1 MDSARIADSIRK
13 LKLDDVFCALYVAA
27 KFRDHAI
34 PDKFITLGNHLA
46 GTYTLPVKPKVT
58 SFQLCRKCRS
68 VINQGQGYHL
78 IWQACPKCSPIAIT
92 DVYASKI
99 CNVWFI
105 DPPAQSILPCG
116 E

>member
-1 MDSARIADSIRK
+1 MDSAIVADSIRK
-13 LKLDDVFCALYVAA
+13 LKLDDVFCALYIAA
-27 KFRDHAI
+27 KFRCNAI

-46 GTYTLPVKPKVT
+46 GTYTQPIKPKQT

-78 IWQACPKCSPIAIT
+78 IWQACSKCSTTPLT

-99 CNVWFI
+99 CNVWFN
-105 DPPAQSILPCG
+105 DPPDKPIIPA
-116 E
+116 